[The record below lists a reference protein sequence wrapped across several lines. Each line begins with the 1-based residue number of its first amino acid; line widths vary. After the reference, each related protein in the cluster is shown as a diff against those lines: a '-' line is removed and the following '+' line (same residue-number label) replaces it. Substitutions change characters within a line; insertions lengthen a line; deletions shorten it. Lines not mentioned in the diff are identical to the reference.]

1 MNLTTRRLSLVG
13 ALLVL
18 FGGIMASRYL
28 SQQKAPPA
36 KKPEAVTPTRK
47 VEVKKV
53 ENGTVNTTVDVQ
65 GKVIA
70 YDKIDLFSEVGGT
83 LIGTGKPFKV
93 GSYFKKG
100 ELMLQLDLEEARLNL
115 YSQKSNLLNAI
126 SQMMPDLK
134 IDYPESFPDWQSYIE
149 NFDIEGSIKSFPE
162 PKSKREKYLVAS
174 RNLLSQ
180 FYSIK
185 SAEERLSKYKIYAPF
200 SGVLTATSIQ
210 HGALVRQGQKL
221 GELMSTGSYELE
233 ATVPLSDMKFLGVG
247 NKVTLSSPDIAGT
260 WTGTVKRVSDQI
272 DPATQSIK
280 VYIGVSGSNLKEGMY
295 LSGKVA
301 STNIADSY
309 SLPRKLLVNENEIYV
324 VQTDSTLTL
333 KEVEI
338 EKLTANEVVIKGLE
352 NGTLIL
358 NQSPIGAYPGEK
370 VIFNQ

>member
-1 MNLTTRRLSLVG
+1 MV
-13 ALLVL
+13 
-18 FGGIMASRYL
+18 F
-28 SQQKAPPA
+28 Q
-36 KKPEAVTPTRK
+36 
-47 VEVKKV
+47 
-53 ENGTVNTTVDVQ
+53 
-65 GKVIA
+65 
-70 YDKIDLFSEVGGT
+70 
-83 LIGTGKPFKV
+83 
-93 GSYFKKG
+93 
-100 ELMLQLDLEEARLNL
+100 
-115 YSQKSNLLNAI
+115 
-126 SQMMPDLK
+126 
-134 IDYPESFPDWQSYIE
+134 
-149 NFDIEGSIKSFPE
+149 

-210 HGALVRQGQKL
+210 PGALVRQGQKL

>member
-18 FGGIMASRYL
+18 FGGILASRYL

-83 LIGTGKPFKV
+83 LIGTGKPFKI

-100 ELMLQLDLEEARLNL
+100 ELMLQLDLEEAKLNL

-134 IDYPESFPDWQSYIE
+134 IDYPESFPDWQSYLE
-149 NFDIEGSIKSFPE
+149 NFDIESSIKSFPE

-180 FYSIK
+180 YYSIK

-210 HGALVRQGQKL
+210 PGALVRQGQKL

-247 NKVTLSSPDIAGT
+247 NKVTLNSPDIAGS

-280 VYIGVSGSNLKEGMY
+280 VYIGVTGASLKEGMY

-301 STNIADSY
+301 STNIANSY
-309 SLPRKLLVNENEIYV
+309 SLPRRLLVNENEIYV
-324 VQTDSTLTL
+324 VKPDSSLFL

>member
-200 SGVLTATSIQ
+200 SGVLTATTIQ